1 MRGRGLQKLTDSL
14 KYLHAVSSLP
24 EWMGQ
29 QLPELKRC
37 GVTSAT
43 KFSKSYNA
51 TVGAIAND
59 IKDKLLAFMKRK
71 YIVVLIDDAPVLK
84 GE

>member
-14 KYLHAVSSLP
+14 KYLNAVGSLP
-24 EWMGQ
+24 EWMGE
-29 QLPELKRC
+29 QLPALKGR
-37 GVTSAT
+37 GVTASS
-43 KFSKSYNA
+43 FSKSYGA
-51 TVGAIAND
+51 TVAAIAND

-71 YIVVLIDDAPVLK
+71 YTVVLIDDAPVLK

>member
-1 MRGRGLQKLTDSL
+1 
-14 KYLHAVSSLP
+14 
-24 EWMGQ
+24 MGQ
-29 QLPELKRC
+29 QLPELKGC
-37 GVTSAT
+37 GVTSA

-71 YIVVLIDDAPVLK
+71 YTVVLIDDAPALK

>member
-1 MRGRGLQKLTDSL
+1 
-14 KYLHAVSSLP
+14 
-24 EWMGQ
+24 MGQ
-29 QLPELKRC
+29 QLPELKGC
-37 GVTSAT
+37 GVASAT

-71 YIVVLIDDAPVLK
+71 YIVVLIDDAPALK
-84 GE
+84 GEWKLSFGVACD